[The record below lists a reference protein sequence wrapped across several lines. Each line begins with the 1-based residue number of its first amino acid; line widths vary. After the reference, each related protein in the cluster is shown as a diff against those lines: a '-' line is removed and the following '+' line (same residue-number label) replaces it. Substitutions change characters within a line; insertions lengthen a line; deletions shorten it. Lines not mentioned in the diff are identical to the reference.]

1 MKNIPEIVYSVSAK
15 KEIEYKKKS
24 SIDGTGIR
32 ILFRH
37 LYCNFFKQIVVNT
50 ATIYM
55 KWNQKWHFIIAMRLI

>member
-55 KWNQKWHFIIAMRLI
+55 K